1 MFGFVIFTLV
11 LIMSGIAIPLI
22 SHIRMPADLKNIYTK
37 ITAIIAI
44 IISSIL
50 IVMLWVVYFIF
61 R

>member
-22 SHIRMPADLKNIYTK
+22 SHIRMPADLKNIYRK

-44 IISSIL
+44 IISNIL